1 MRLRPERRAGVQSQS
16 AVSHQVHKLEQ
27 HLGQP
32 LFVRRTRAN
41 ALLEFES
48 LGIAAITQ
56 RIGMLSDRLRREL
69 QRLPGLQ
76 LQDLGSPGQQSG
88 LIAFTLEGWDG
99 QALKEELARRGINI
113 GANGVNYTP
122 LDMQA
127 RSLGSI
133 ARIALS
139 YFNTQEEIECLLQA
153 LAELAGNTRS

>member
-1 MRLRPERRAGVQSQS
+1 
-16 AVSHQVHKLEQ
+16 
-27 HLGQP
+27 
-32 LFVRRTRAN
+32 
-41 ALLEFES
+41 
-48 LGIAAITQ
+48 
-56 RIGMLSDRLRREL
+56 MLSDRLRREL

-76 LQDLGSPGQQSG
+76 LQGLGSPGQQSG

-113 GANGVNYTP
+113 GANGVNGVNYTP

-127 RSLGSI
+127 RSLGSV